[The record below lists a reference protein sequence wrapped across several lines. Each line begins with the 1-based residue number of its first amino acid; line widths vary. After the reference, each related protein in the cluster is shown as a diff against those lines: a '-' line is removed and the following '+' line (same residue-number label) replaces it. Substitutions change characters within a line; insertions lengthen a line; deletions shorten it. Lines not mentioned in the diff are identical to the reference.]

1 MAALGFACGL
11 PLPLSGFT
19 LRQWMSETGLSLG
32 AIGLSASIG
41 LAYTLKFLWAP
52 ALDRFPPPGGLR
64 RLGRRRGWLAAVQP
78 ALAAAC
84 VVLALSDPRHA
95 PLVTVVAAM
104 GVAFLSASQDI
115 VVDAWRIEIFPPS
128 LQGAA
133 LAAYVWG
140 YRLAL
145 LISGAAAIKLA
156 DTLGWHGALLVMAGL
171 AGLGLLATLAAP
183 EPPPPPLGRERGLLA
198 QLRLALAAPLRE
210 LLRRPNAAAILG
222 FVALFKLGEALAGI
236 MLAPFYRALGFDRAA
251 VAVAN
256 GPISL
261 AATLAGIT
269 LGGWLVARLGIR
281 RALVITGFVQ
291 MAAMAMYLALAYAAG
306 ERHVLFLT
314 TMSEALA
321 EGLADAAFLAF
332 LSSLCSPS
340 HAASQYALLSSLA
353 ALAVRTLGGLS
364 GFLAAALGWKLF
376 YAVSMFASLP
386 AMLVMLYLIARDRGV
401 IPETEAGR

>member
-19 LRQWMSETGLSLG
+19 LRQWMSESGLSLG

-52 ALDRFPPPGGLR
+52 ALDRVAPPGRLR
-64 RLGRRRGWLAAVQP
+64 RLGRRRGWLSAVQP

-84 VVLALSDPRHA
+84 VLLALSDPRRA
-95 PLVTVVAAM
+95 PLVTVAAAM
-104 GVAFLSASQDI
+104 SVAFLSATQDI
-115 VVDAWRIEIFPPS
+115 VVDAWRIEVFPPS

-171 AGLGLLATLAAP
+171 AGFGLLATLAAP
-183 EPPPPPLGRERGLLA
+183 EPPPPALGHGRGVLA
-198 QLRLALAAPLRE
+198 QLGLAVIAPLNE
-210 LLRRPNAAAILG
+210 LLRRPNAAAILA

-291 MAAMAMYLALAYAAG
+291 MAAMAMYLVLAYAAG

-314 TMSEALA
+314 SMSEALA

-332 LSSLCSPS
+332 LSSLCSPAY
-340 HAASQYALLSSLA
+340 AASQYALLSSLA

-386 AMLVMLYLIARDRGV
+386 AMLVMLALIARDRGV
-401 IPETEAGR
+401 IPATAAGR

>member
-52 ALDRFPPPGGLR
+52 ALDRFAPPAGLR

-78 ALAAAC
+78 LLVAAC
-84 VVLALSDPRHA
+84 VLLAASDPRRA

-104 GVAFLSASQDI
+104 AVAFLSASQDI
-115 VVDAWRIEIFPPS
+115 VVDAWRIEVFPPS

-183 EPPPPPLGRERGLLA
+183 EPPPPPLGEGRGVLA
-198 QLRLALAAPLRE
+198 QLGLAVIAPLRE
-210 LLRRPNAAAILG
+210 LLRRPNALAILA

-291 MAAMAMYLALAYAAG
+291 MAAMAMYLVLAYAAG

-332 LSSLCSPS
+332 LSSLCSPA

-386 AMLVMLYLIARDRGV
+386 AMLVMLYLIGRDRGV
-401 IPETEAGR
+401 IPAPAAGR

>member
-52 ALDRFPPPGGLR
+52 ALDRFLPPGGLR

-115 VVDAWRIEIFPPS
+115 VVDAWRIEMFPPS

-145 LISGAAAIKLA
+145 LISGAASIKLA

-183 EPPPPPLGRERGLLA
+183 EPPPPPLGRGRGLLA

-210 LLRRPNAAAILG
+210 LLRRPNAAAILA

-291 MAAMAMYLALAYAAG
+291 MAAMAMYLVLAYAAG

-401 IPETEAGR
+401 IPETAAGR